1 MNPDTL
7 DDEAISS
14 YLSFTNTSDVQAAR
28 HALQLANGNLE
39 AAVEAYLDSH
49 SHPTSALLS
58 NDQERSIYEQ
68 LSLDDSS
75 QSDRNL
81 ASANGPPNGS
91 ATASNQ
97 PASAGRSRPSR
108 AFESAP
114 RPRRSS
120 SKLLSFFFR
129 LWIGPFRLIAIPV
142 SFVADLGLT
151 VFSLLGRL
159 LGLRLPTISFHWPR
173 PSSFGWT
180 SGPMPRTDPRTA
192 AERWVRELEEELQAR
207 SSYTTA
213 QPGDPAIPR
222 LPEFL
227 LLGYDDAVQKARE
240 ELKVLMV
247 VLVSE
252 EHDDVYQFKRGTLMD
267 EELLNLLRTK
277 DILVWGG
284 DVKERDASFA
294 AHVLDV
300 TTYPFVAFVSLQAK
314 RPSSTVTTITSS
326 VNRSS
331 SNVMSVCTRLEGS
344 PMHST
349 SSRSLCTTIN
359 NVVIPRTN
367 GYLSRLRAE
376 KARWEADRRL
386 REQQD
391 RAYAEA
397 GRLDR
402 ERVMRKKAE
411 MEAERKRVEELQQ
424 RQLAREKARQE
435 RLEEAEQKRRWRYW
449 ARREKMPSEPP
460 STGGGVTIGFRLGD
474 GRRVVRKFAPDAP
487 LEALYLFVELESAS
501 AAIQEEDSSAPLAR
515 PSPDYRHSYSFK
527 LSTAMP
533 RRILPLPDPSPDN
546 CSDHHQISIAKFG
559 GLDGA
564 NVNVEGN
571 LVRNQHLKRLGTRV
585 PFGMTPARRAV
596 SQAMCK

>member
-1 MNPDTL
+1 MNSTNPDTL

-14 YLSFTNTSDVQAAR
+14 YLSFTNTTDIQAAR
-28 HALQLANGNLE
+28 NALQLANGNLE
-39 AAVEAYLDSH
+39 AAVEAYLDSTLH
-49 SHPTSALLS
+49 HPTPAGVSLS
-58 NDQERSIYEQ
+58 NPDRSSYEQ

-81 ASANGPPNGS
+81 IPISSPHL
-91 ATASNQ
+91 TT
-97 PASAGRSRPSR
+97 PAHSSGGRPSRPSR
-108 AFESAP
+108 TFDSAP
-114 RPRRSS
+114 RPSRRSS
-120 SKLLSFFFR
+120 SKLLGFFFR

-151 VFSLLGRL
+151 VFSLIGRL
-159 LGLRLPTISFHWPR
+159 LGLRLPTMSFHWPR
-173 PSSFGWT
+173 PSSFGW
-180 SGPMPRTDPRTA
+180 SGPTPRTDPRTA
-192 AERWVRELEEELQAR
+192 AERWVRELEEELHAR

-213 QPGDPAIPR
+213 HPGDPVIPR

-227 LLGYDDAVQKARE
+227 LLGYDDAVQKARD

-294 AHVLDV
+294 AHVLDA
-300 TTYPFVAFVSLQAK
+300 TTYPFVAFISLQAK

-344 PMHST
+344 PERWT
-349 SSRSLCTTIN
+349 SSRSLITTIN
-359 NVVIPRTN
+359 TVVIPRTN
-367 GYLSRLRAE
+367 GYLSRLRTE
-376 KARWEADRRL
+376 KARREADRRL
-386 REQQD
+386 REEQD

-411 MEAERKRVEELQQ
+411 MEAERKRLEELQL
-424 RQLAREKARQE
+424 REIVREKARQE
-435 RLEEAEQKRRWRYW
+435 KLEEAEQKRRWRYW
-449 ARREKMPSEPP
+449 ARREKMPVEP
-460 STGGGVTIGFRLGD
+460 SATDGVTIGFRLGN
-474 GRRVVRKFAPDAP
+474 GRRVVRKFQADAP
-487 LEALYLFVELESAS
+487 LEALYLFVELESTS
-501 AAIQEEDSSAPLAR
+501 AAGTQDDSSAIPPAR
-515 PSPDYRHSYSFK
+515 PSPDYRHTYSFK

-533 RRILPLPDPSPDN
+533 RRILPLPEPPSP
-546 CSDHHQISIAKFG
+546 SSTTPQQVSIAQFG

-571 LVRNQHLKRLGTRV
+571 VTEPSSDEDEEEDEDDEN
-585 PFGMTPARRAV
+585 
-596 SQAMCK
+596 

>member
-1 MNPDTL
+1 MNSDTL

-14 YLSFTNTSDVQAAR
+14 YLSFTNTSDIQAAR
-28 HALQLANGNLE
+28 NALRLANGNLE
-39 AAVEAYLDSH
+39 AAVEAYLDSN
-49 SHPTSALLS
+49 SHPTSSLLS
-58 NDQERSIYEQ
+58 NHERPYEQ

-75 QSDRNL
+75 QSDRHL
-81 ASANGPPNGS
+81 LP
-91 ATASNQ
+91 ATPST
-97 PASAGRSRPSR
+97 PHLAGRPRPSR
-108 AFESAP
+108 AFEPAP
-114 RPRRSS
+114 QPRRSN
-120 SKLLSFFFR
+120 SKILGFLLR
-129 LWIGPFRLIAIPV
+129 LCIGPFRLIAIPV

-151 VFSLLGRL
+151 IFSLLGRL
-159 LGLRLPTISFHWPR
+159 LGLRLPTMSFHWPR
-173 PSSFGWT
+173 VSSFGWGGAT
-180 SGPMPRTDPRTA
+180 PRTDPRTA
-192 AERWVRELEEELQAR
+192 AERWVRDLEEELHAR

-213 QPGDPAIPR
+213 QAGDPAMPR

-252 EHDDVYQFKRGTLMD
+252 EHDDDDQFKRGTLMD

-294 AHVLDV
+294 AHVLDA
-300 TTYPFVAFVSLQAK
+300 TTFPFVAFVSLQAK
-314 RPSSTVTTITSS
+314 RPSSTVTTITSN

-331 SNVMSVCTRLEGS
+331 SNIMSVCTRLEGS
-344 PMHST
+344 PRHAT

-359 NVVIPRTN
+359 SVVMPRTT

-376 KARWEADRRL
+376 KARREADRRL
-386 REQQD
+386 REEQD

-411 MEAERKRVEELQQ
+411 MEAERKRQEELKLKELE
-424 RQLAREKARQE
+424 RERVRREK
-435 RLEEAEQKRRWRYW
+435 LEEGEQKRRWRYW
-449 ARREKMPSEPP
+449 ARREKMPPEPAA
-460 STGGGVTIGFRLGD
+460 TDAVTVGFRLGD
-474 GRRVVRKFAPDAP
+474 GRRVVRKFRADAP
-487 LEALYLFVELESAS
+487 LEALYLFVELESAPGTD
-501 AAIQEEDSSAPLAR
+501 EDATAGDLPR
-515 PSPDYRHSYSFK
+515 PRPDYHHTYSFR

-533 RRILPLPDPSPDN
+533 RRILPLPDSTPSATE
-546 CSDHHQISIAKFG
+546 QISIAQFG

-564 NVNVEGN
+564 NVNVEGS
-571 LVRNQHLKRLGTRV
+571 VVEPSSDEDEEEEEEEEDT
-585 PFGMTPARRAV
+585 
-596 SQAMCK
+596 